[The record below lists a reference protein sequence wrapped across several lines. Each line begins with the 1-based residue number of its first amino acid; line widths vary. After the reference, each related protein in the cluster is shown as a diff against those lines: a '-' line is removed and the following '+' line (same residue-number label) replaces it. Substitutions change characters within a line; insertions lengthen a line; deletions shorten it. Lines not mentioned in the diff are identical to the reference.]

1 MIKPGE
7 PIRPVIMK
15 PVLEKPVPE
24 KPIKTEVIDRSA
36 FAIDKQFKKQ
46 TREEQE
52 VANLPDKVQSSQKQK
67 PTSQQDLINDIK
79 KRELDRLNQK
89 LVLNVIGQRELDDEE
104 MRKEIEEDSPLIE
117 PNWKIGDA

>member
-36 FAIDKQFKKQ
+36 FAIDKQLKKQ

-89 LVLNVIGQRELDDEE
+89 LVQNVIGQRELDDEE